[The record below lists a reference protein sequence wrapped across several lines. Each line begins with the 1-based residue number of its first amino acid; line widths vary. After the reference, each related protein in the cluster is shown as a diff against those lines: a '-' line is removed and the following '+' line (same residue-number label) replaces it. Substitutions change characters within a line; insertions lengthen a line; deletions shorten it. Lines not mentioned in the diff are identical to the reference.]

1 MTEIQ
6 WNGGVYR
13 EGGTLLYQGEVKVI
27 QSLEV
32 NNVPTGRSIFDRME
46 VLKITTT
53 DGKIIESFRH

>member
-1 MTEIQ
+1 MNEIQ

-13 EGGTLLYQGEVKVI
+13 EGGTLLYQGEVKTI

-53 DGKIIESFRH
+53 DGKTIESIRR